1 MVKAEPV
8 FVSFNS
14 DTGHV
19 NEFANVCFPGGG
31 ATGIDG
37 EK

>member
-14 DTGHV
+14 DARRV
-19 NEFANVCFPGGG
+19 NEFANVCFPAAS
-31 ATGIDG
+31 ATG
-37 EK
+37 